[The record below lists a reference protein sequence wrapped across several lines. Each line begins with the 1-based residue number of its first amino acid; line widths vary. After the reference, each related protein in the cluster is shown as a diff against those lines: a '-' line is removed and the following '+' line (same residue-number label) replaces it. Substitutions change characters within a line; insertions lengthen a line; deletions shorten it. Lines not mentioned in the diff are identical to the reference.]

1 MCAAPNVEKGGFTVI
16 KLSPVCVYLCLL
28 DGLHLPTYASHT
40 YHLGPFPPLPISLP
54 LRFESSCFYPSVWI
68 TLLLNILNHLWRLTF
83 VTNFTRFVPS
93 LPKWFAPL
101 PQMSSCYHQRYSASL
116 HWWQHIAMSDSSTRD
131 LLKQKNFALFY
142 LLIRLHS
149 HYQKN
154 LDSFRQKSKLR
165 TSWKRRNCQN
175 QQADSQ

>member
-1 MCAAPNVEKGGFTVI
+1 MCCSKCGKGRVHSNQT
-16 KLSPVCVYLCLL
+16 LTSLCLPVSTRWL
-28 DGLHLPTYASHT
+28 DLPTYASHT

-68 TLLLNILNHLWRLTF
+68 TLLLSILNHLWRLTF
-83 VTNFTRFVPS
+83 VTNSTRFVPS

-101 PQMSSCYHQRYSASL
+101 PQMSSGYHQRYSASL
-116 HWWQHIAMSDSSTRD
+116 HWWQHIAMSDSSTRG

-149 HYQKN
+149 HYLKN
-154 LDSFRQKSKLR
+154 LDSFSQKSKLR
-165 TSWKRRNCQN
+165 TSWQRRNCQKPT
-175 QQADSQ
+175 SR